1 MDGGDWGVDTSIPEG
16 AYLMNLMNQIPYYV
30 VHINF
35 KELTL
40 DLKNL
45 VHDIRWG
52 IRVLCVLVEI
62 IKENYYYRALTT
74 SLPILNPMYR
84 PAPNWPTALIN

>member
-1 MDGGDWGVDTSIPEG
+1 MDGGNWGADTGSPES
-16 AYLMNLMNQIPYYV
+16 AYLMNQIPYCV
-30 VHINF
+30 VHIKF

-52 IRVLCVLVEI
+52 IRVLCALVEI
-62 IKENYYYRALTT
+62 IKENYYY
-74 SLPILNPMYR
+74 
-84 PAPNWPTALIN
+84 